1 MKETKLKKWKYSMY
15 VGKLSIVK
23 VSVCLSSN
31 YRLNEYQLKYHVM
44 GTGKMVQGLKALSI
58 FPEDQG
64 LIFSTHIVANKP

>member
-1 MKETKLKKWKYSMY
+1 MY

-44 GTGKMVQGLKALSI
+44 GTGKSARWSCSAQT
-58 FPEDQG
+58 EDPSSVPKFH
-64 LIFSTHIVANKP
+64 L